1 MGLMIYDWN
10 EGTKIFGHN
19 GLTHGYETCYAFDDA
34 RKNAVII
41 LVNYDTKS
49 NLWKQAINILQMIK
63 FNN

>member
-1 MGLMIYDWN
+1 MI
-10 EGTKIFGHN
+10 GTKEQKYLVIM